1 MIPGPR
7 RMTTYEW
14 TWTTGG
20 GKSKAALLAKSE
32 KWGTQLYNHVDPA
45 DELYGDVDDPL
56 EITAL

>member
-1 MIPGPR
+1 MKGIRPFFTMIPGPR

-32 KWGTQLYNHVDPA
+32 KWGTPA
-45 DELYGDVDDPL
+45 
-56 EITAL
+56 I